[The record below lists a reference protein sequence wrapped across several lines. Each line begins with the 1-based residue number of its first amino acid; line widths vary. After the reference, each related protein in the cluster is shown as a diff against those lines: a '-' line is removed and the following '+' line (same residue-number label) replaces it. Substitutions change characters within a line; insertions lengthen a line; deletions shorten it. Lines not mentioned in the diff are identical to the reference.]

1 MTQMHYEETL
11 TDFTESTDFKGTFA
25 HGFHRWHRCT
35 MKKRSRI
42 SQMTQMH
49 YEETL
54 TDFTES
60 TDFKGTFAH
69 RFHR

>member
-1 MTQMHYEETL
+1 MHYEETL

-25 HGFHRWHRCT
+25 HGFHGWHEYT
-35 MKKRSRI
+35 MKWLSQI

-54 TDFTES
+54 TDFTDG
-60 TDFKGTFAH
+60 TDFRGNGFN
-69 RFHR
+69 